1 MIVHNLVQNST
12 EWHAHRAKYLNASE
26 TPAMLG
32 ESKYK
37 TRDQLLHEMATGLI
51 KDVDAGTQRVFDN
64 GHKFEALARPVA
76 ENIVGE
82 ELYPVVGT
90 EGIYGA
96 SFDGITM
103 GEDIIFEHKTLNDDL
118 RKVMFKDNSERFSD
132 LPLMYRAQMEHQLMV
147 SGAAKC
153 LFMASKWNGEVLE
166 EEHHCW
172 YEPDLKL
179 RQRIIDGWVQFKTD
193 LDAYV
198 PPVQVEKV
206 EAETVQTLPVPS
218 VVVRGEVTVSNLNEI
233 TPMFDDYLGSI
244 KTEFSTD
251 QDFADAEANGDNC
264 EETEKR
270 IKALR
275 ENIIAQM
282 VDINTIDSTLGNY
295 QEAFRKMKVLL
306 KNAVKEQ
313 KDNIKATAIMKAKVA
328 YADFVSELNK
338 DISVML
344 SQRLVCPDFATAIKG
359 VQKLDSMHS
368 RINDALAAGKT
379 EATTLA
385 NDVKTKLA
393 YIAESTKGYEH
404 LINNNEL
411 VFADID
417 YIKLYLDRVKADED
431 KRKAEHETAIKA
443 KAEAE
448 ARAKLEL
455 EAQVKA
461 AADKAEADQIASADK
476 QIPDGDAITNNV
488 INESDF
494 IREIANTGLG
504 VSVITLDS
512 DTGITK
518 ANIPTSYFYGVEPT
532 ANEIVSALA
541 TAFKVDELQAHKWL
555 ISCDLTKY
563 SPAKKAA

>member
-1 MIVHNLVQNST
+1 MIIHNLVQGSK

-37 TRDQLLHEMATGLI
+37 TRDQLLHEMATGLT

-206 EAETVQTLPVPS
+206 EAETVQALPVPS
-218 VVVRGEVTVSNLNEI
+218 VVVRGEITASNLSEI
-233 TPMFDDYLGSI
+233 TPKFDAYLSNI
-244 KTEFSTD
+244 KTELATD
-251 QDFADAEANGDNC
+251 QDFADAEANAKNC
-264 EETEKR
+264 RETAKR
-270 IKALR
+270 IEALQ
-275 ENIIAQM
+275 ENIIGQM
-282 VDINTIDSTLGNY
+282 VSVNEVNGVLENY
-295 QEAFRKMKVLL
+295 KNAFNKIALQLEK
-306 KNAVKEQ
+306 AVKEQ
-313 KDNIKATAIMKAKVA
+313 KESLKTAAIMQAKLD
-328 YADFVSELNK
+328 YADFVSNLNNGI
-338 DISVML
+338 DVML
-344 SQRLVCPDFATAIKG
+344 SRNLVCPDFAGAIKG
-359 VQKLDSMHS
+359 VKTIASMQS

-393 YIAESTKGYEH
+393 YIAESAKGYEH
-404 LINNNEL
+404 LINNHEL
-411 VFADID
+411 AFADID

-431 KRKAEHETAIKA
+431 KRKAEHEAAIKA

-455 EAQVKA
+455 EAKVKA
-461 AADKAEADQIASADK
+461 AADKAKADQLASADK
-476 QIPDGDAITNNV
+476 QIPEGDGITNNV
-488 INESDF
+488 INEADF
-494 IREIANTGLG
+494 NKHVGVVEVKTKDEIREMLNTKT
-504 VSVITLDS
+504 SVPRP
-512 DTGITK
+512 
-518 ANIPTSYFYGVEPT
+518 AM
-532 ANEIVSALA
+532 NEIVSLVSRSYG
-541 TAFKVDELQAHKWL
+541 VDYETGYNWL
-555 ISCDLTKY
+555 VEHFTDRQ
-563 SPAKKAA
+563 KAA

>member
-1 MIVHNLVQNST
+1 MIIHDLVQGSSQ
-12 EWHAHRAKYLNASE
+12 WHAHRAKYLNASE

-37 TRDQLLHEMATGLI
+37 TRDQLLHEMATGLT
-51 KDVDAGTQRVFDN
+51 KEVDASTQRAFDN
-64 GHKFEALARPVA
+64 GHKFEALARPLA
-76 ENIVGE
+76 EKIVGE
-82 ELYPVVGT
+82 DLYPVVGT
-90 EGIYGA
+90 DGIYGA

-103 GEDIIFEHKTLNDDL
+103 GEDIIFEHKSLNDDL
-118 RKVMFKDNSERFSD
+118 RKVMFKVDGERFAD

-147 SGAAKC
+147 SGASKC

-166 EEHHCW
+166 EERHCW
-172 YEPDLKL
+172 YEPDLEL
-179 RQRIIDGWVQFKTD
+179 RQRIIEGWKQFKTD

-206 EAETVQTLPVPS
+206 EAETVQALPVPS

-244 KTEFSTD
+244 KTVFSND

-270 IKALR
+270 IKSLR

-282 VDINTIDSTLGNY
+282 VDINTIDSTLANY

-328 YADFVSELNK
+328 YADFVTELNK
-338 DISVML
+338 GIEVAL
-344 SQRLVCPDFATAIKG
+344 SAKLACPDFAAAIKG

-368 RINDALAAGKT
+368 RINDALANGKT

-393 YIAESTKGYEH
+393 YIAESAKGYEH
-404 LINNNEL
+404 LINVHNIA
-411 VFADID
+411 FADID
-417 YIKLYLDRVKADED
+417 YIKLYLSSVKADED
-431 KRKAEHETAIKA
+431 KRKAEHEARIKA
-443 KAEAE
+443 QAEAE
-448 ARAKLEL
+448 ARAKLEA
-455 EAQVKA
+455 EAKA
-461 AADKAEADQIASADK
+461 KAEAEIQPAT
-476 QIPDGDAITNNV
+476 IPDGDAINNNV
-488 INESDF
+488 INEADF
-494 IREIANTGLG
+494 NKHVVG
-504 VSVITLDS
+504 VDLAAGEDKTVVT
-512 DTGITK
+512 
-518 ANIPTSYFYGVEPT
+518 NIGKRPT
-532 ANEIVSALA
+532 AQAIINLVA
-541 TAFKVDELQAHKWL
+541 TTYKVDADTANRWLAQSFGEL
-555 ISCDLTKY
+555 
-563 SPAKKAA
+563 KAA